1 MVTLTFLGAT
11 GTVTGSKYLL
21 DTGQHRILIDD
32 GLFQGPRKHRRRNWD
47 PLPVEP
53 SSIHAVVVT
62 HGHVDHVGVFPR
74 LCAHGFSGRA
84 YASRGTVDV
93 AHVVLPDS
101 GRLQEEDARY
111 ANRKGYSKHKPA
123 KPLYT
128 EKDAKRSLKQF
139 QRCRYNE
146 QVEVAPGVRAEF
158 IPAGHIAGSAHV
170 RISIKRAKGEV
181 LRILFSG
188 DVGQYDAPIMIDP
201 SPLPEC
207 DVLLTEST
215 YGNRDHPDIDP
226 RDELAELVTTT
237 LTRGGRVLI
246 PAFAIGRSQE
256 VLYLLHE
263 LQKEGRIPDVPI
275 VLDSPMAQRATQ
287 VLLSHPE
294 DHDEEMV
301 ERSRR
306 GNPLAF
312 NKVSY
317 SRNTRRSRAHAR
329 SKQPAI
335 VVAAS
340 GMLAGGRVL
349 FHLKNMIGNPR
360 NSVLLTGFQA
370 WGTRGRRML
379 EGEPE
384 IKMHGEW
391 FPVKCQVEM
400 IHRLSAHADRTQ
412 MLRWLGTAKTPPA
425 RTFVV
430 HGEPRAAA
438 AFLDRIESDLG
449 WNAEI
454 PEYLQSYELG

>member
-1 MVTLTFLGAT
+1 M
-11 GTVTGSKYLL
+11 K
-21 DTGQHRILIDD
+21 
-32 GLFQGPRKHRRRNWD
+32 
-47 PLPVEP
+47 
-53 SSIHAVVVT
+53 
-62 HGHVDHVGVFPR
+62 
-74 LCAHGFSGRA
+74 
-84 YASRGTVDV
+84 
-93 AHVVLPDS
+93 
-101 GRLQEEDARY
+101 
-111 ANRKGYSKHKPA
+111 
-123 KPLYT
+123 
-128 EKDAKRSLKQF
+128 
-139 QRCRYNE
+139 
-146 QVEVAPGVRAEF
+146 
-158 IPAGHIAGSAHV
+158 
-170 RISIKRAKGEV
+170 
-181 LRILFSG
+181 
-188 DVGQYDAPIMIDP
+188 DP
-201 SPLPEC
+201 SPIPEC

-215 YGNRDHPDIDP
+215 YGNRDHPDVDP
-226 RDELAELVTTT
+226 RDELAELVSAT
-237 LTRGGRVLI
+237 LQRGGRVLI

-263 LQKEGRIPDVPI
+263 LQHEGRIPDVPI

-317 SRNTRRSRAHAR
+317 SRSTRRSRAQAR

-349 FHLKNMIGNPR
+349 FHLKNIIGNPR
-360 NSVLLTGFQA
+360 NSLLLTGFQA
-370 WGTRGRRML
+370 WGTRGRRIL

-391 FPVKCQVEM
+391 YPVKCQVEM

-412 MLRWLGTAKTPPA
+412 MLRWLATAETPPS

-430 HGEPRAAA
+430 HGEPNAAA
-438 AFLDRIESDLG
+438 AFRDRIESDLG

-454 PEYLQSYELG
+454 PEYLQTYELG